1 MERWTDFIDDRVDFE
16 IALRQLWCILNE
28 ENICILMLVCSGWK
42 IGDIGA
48 EYDLTS
54 RQIGN
59 KVDRLRR
66 RMMERWALIEAQH
79 ELS

>member
-1 MERWTDFIDDRVDFE
+1 MERWTDFIDDKVDFE
-16 IALRQLWCILNE
+16 IALRRLWGILSD
-28 ENICILMLVCSGWK
+28 ENIRILMLTCSGWK
-42 IGDIGA
+42 VGEIGA

-66 RMMERWALIEAQH
+66 RMRDKWALIESQY
-79 ELS
+79 